1 MTDESAAAADAVE
14 VASPDGQQE
23 APVGS
28 DNGES
33 AVYWPRGLSGGI
45 GSAEYMAVN
54 TLPDDMR
61 RTYLDN
67 LVEVQSARKT
77 IESAL
82 EEDPTNMWL
91 RELWLHT
98 YEQEM
103 ELLDDSNRVAH
114 EVSGR
119 LTT

>member
-1 MTDESAAAADAVE
+1 M
-14 VASPDGQQE
+14 
-23 APVGS
+23 
-28 DNGES
+28 
-33 AVYWPRGLSGGI
+33 

-54 TLPDDMR
+54 TLPEDMR

-67 LVEVQSARKT
+67 LAAVQSARRA
-77 IESAL
+77 IEAAL

-91 RELWLHT
+91 RDLWLHA